1 MRKFPLIAVLGL
13 GLLPLLAH
21 ASCDDVKSQIDAKLK
36 AKGLSA
42 YSLDVVPADQSEQNG
57 GKVVGQCE
65 DGKKIVYT
73 RGVDS
78 ASSSNGQSGNGAPP
92 SSSSSSGG

>member
-1 MRKFPLIAVLGL
+1 MNKFPLIAVVGL

-21 ASCDDVKSQIDAKLK
+21 ASCDDTKSQIDAKLK

-42 YSLDVVPADQSEQNG
+42 YSLDVVPADQADQGG

-65 DGKKIVYT
+65 GDKKIVYT

-78 ASSSNGQSGNGAPP
+78 ASSSNGQSGNGAQP
-92 SSSSSSGG
+92 SSTSSSGG